1 MAKIETA
8 VHVQHWSIDNLVTY
22 GEHVIHE
29 LATRAAGT
37 LTSYKLVLGRCLLAV
52 DKTRLYQQFGCSGAI
67 HYAMNVLGLG
77 KKEAQTMRRVARDL
91 EGLPKMKLEAELG
104 TIAWSKFRAIVHK
117 VTPET
122 EDAWLELARQLSA
135 HELGELATATEY
147 GKFPWASPEGAK
159 NHLTHFRLQLQE
171 ETHELFQRTAQ
182 DLSKALGRVVTVT
195 EALERLAVEHLERKK
210 PTDARVEKARA
221 EARETRA
228 AHQARRSRLVEE
240 ARTIVEES
248 AKASEDA
255 LQQALGT
262 DSVYLPP
269 DSPAADVTDNMI
281 GPSTLA
287 KAETLAIPSS
297 AERLSQWR
305 EMVKGSAEPCPGEAP
320 LRAMD
325 PQHWK
330 DRRVR
335 FNGKKRKLTKAQRR
349 EILRRDGHRCRVPGC
364 PHHVWLD
371 IHHNIPFSQQGPTL
385 PWNLLALC
393 TRCHANV
400 HSGMLIIEGNEET
413 GLRFLDRS
421 RRPVDQPSPLEVA
434 HWIDFW
440 LGWSGGP
447 YDCHKGRPWA
457 NAI

>member
-1 MAKIETA
+1 MTKIETA
-8 VHVQHWSIDNLVTY
+8 VHVQHWSIDSLVTY

-29 LATRAAGT
+29 LAVRAAGT

-52 DKTRLYQQFGCSGAI
+52 DKTKLYQQFGCSGAI

-77 KKEAQTMRRVARDL
+77 KKEAQTMRRVASQL
-91 EGLPKMKLEAELG
+91 ERLPKMKLEAELG
-104 TIAWSKFRAIVHK
+104 TVPWSKFRAIVHK

-135 HELGELATATEY
+135 HELGDLATATEY
-147 GKFPWASPEGAK
+147 GKLPWTSPEAAHK
-159 NHLTHFRLQLQE
+159 HLTHFRLQLQE

-182 DLSKALGRVVTVT
+182 DLSKAMGRVVTVT
-195 EALERLAVEHLERKK
+195 EALERLAVEHLEGKTA
-210 PTDARVEKARA
+210 TDARVERARA

-228 AHQARRSRLVEE
+228 AHRARRARLVEE
-240 ARTIVEES
+240 ARTLVEES
-248 AKASEDA
+248 ATSAEDA
-255 LQQALGT
+255 LVQALGT
-262 DSVYLPP
+262 DTVYLPP
-269 DSPAADVTDNMI
+269 EETDRDA
-281 GPSTLA
+281 SDLEA
-287 KAETLAIPSS
+287 KPLFSS
-297 AERLSQWR
+297 AERMAQWR
-305 EMVKGSAEPCPGEAP
+305 EMVKGTAEPCPGEAEM
-320 LRAMD
+320 RAMD
-325 PQHWK
+325 PKHWK
-330 DRRVR
+330 NRRAR

-349 EILRRDGHRCRVPGC
+349 EILRRDGHGCRVPGC

-393 TRCHANV
+393 TRCHTNV

-413 GLRFLDRS
+413 GLRFLDRN

-447 YDCHKGRPWA
+447 YDCHKAKPWA
-457 NAI
+457 NAS